1 MDRIIWLFLAF
12 VAVLA
17 ALVVVLAGI
26 RARPRSV
33 ENNPGHCSNCETPM
47 SLRPVSVL
55 KSHALLGG
63 WECPHCGS
71 KMSKRGR
78 VAGTAS

>member
-33 ENNPGHCSNCETPM
+33 ENNPGHCM
-47 SLRPVSVL
+47 
-55 KSHALLGG
+55 
-63 WECPHCGS
+63 
-71 KMSKRGR
+71 
-78 VAGTAS
+78 

>member
-33 ENNPGHCSNCETPM
+33 ENNPGHYM
-47 SLRPVSVL
+47 
-55 KSHALLGG
+55 
-63 WECPHCGS
+63 
-71 KMSKRGR
+71 
-78 VAGTAS
+78 